1 MTTTHAELSPSFD
14 YNAAFSRNIGW
25 FTEQEQQILSSKKV
39 AIAGCGGVGG
49 IHTLTL
55 ARLGIGHFALAD
67 FDSFGIENFNR
78 QIGATMSTLDKPK
91 LAVISQMLRDINP
104 QVQLADFPQGV
115 NEQNAEAFL
124 EGVDLYVDSL
134 DFFAVKARRLMFE
147 ICHRKQIP
155 AITAAPLGMGTAFL
169 CFMPGEM
176 SFEEY
181 FGLAQ
186 HTESEQ
192 FVRFYLGLAPKGLQR
207 SYLVDPSRVDL
218 ANKRGPSTI
227 VGCTLSAGIAAAYAS
242 KILLGRGE
250 LICAPRGM
258 QFDGYCNKL
267 VYSWM
272 PFGAANPWFKLKVKL
287 AKRQLGIN

>member
-1 MTTTHAELSPSFD
+1 MKTVFD
-14 YNAAFSRNIGW
+14 YQTAFSRNIGW
-25 FTEQEQQILSSKKV
+25 FTEDEQQLLAAKKV

-55 ARLGIGHFALAD
+55 ARLGIGQFALSD

-78 QIGATMSTLDKPK
+78 QVGALMSTIDKPK
-91 LAVISQMLRDINP
+91 LAVISQMLKDINP
-104 QVQLADFPQGV
+104 QVKLSEFAEGV
-115 NEQNAEAFL
+115 NEHNAEVFL

-134 DFFAVKARRLMFE
+134 DFFAIKARRLIFDL
-147 ICHRKQIP
+147 CQRKNIP

-169 CFMPGEM
+169 CFMPGKM
-176 SFEEY
+176 SFEQY
-181 FGLAQ
+181 FGMSHCA
-186 HTESEQ
+186 ESEQ

-207 SYLVDPSRVDL
+207 QYLVDPSRVDL

-227 VGCTLSAGIAAAYAS
+227 VGCTLSAGIAASYAS
-242 KILLGRGE
+242 KILLGRGDV
-250 LICAPRGM
+250 ICAPRGM
-258 QFDGYCNKL
+258 QVDGYRNKL

-287 AKRQLGIN
+287 AKKQLGIN